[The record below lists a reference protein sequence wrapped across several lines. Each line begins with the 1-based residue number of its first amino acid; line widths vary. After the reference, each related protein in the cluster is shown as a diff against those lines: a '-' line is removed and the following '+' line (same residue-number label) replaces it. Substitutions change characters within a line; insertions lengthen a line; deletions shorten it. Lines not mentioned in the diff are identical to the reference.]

1 MKYEGIHHSYFNL
14 HNCLMR
20 KHIHVTCAIIERDRL
35 VLAAKRSASMS
46 LPLKWE
52 FPGGKIDH
60 GESREECLRRELFEE
75 LGIDVKVG
83 QNLPAATHAYPT
95 FIVTLYPFICS
106 IDSGEIV
113 LFEHAAISWL
123 PPEQLHTL
131 DWAEADLPVIGS
143 YLAERYRKL

>member
-1 MKYEGIHHSYFNL
+1 M
-14 HNCLMR
+14 
-20 KHIHVTCAIIERDRL
+20 KHIHVTCAIIERDGL
-35 VLAAKRSASMS
+35 VLAARRSAGMS

-60 GESREECLRRELFEE
+60 GESREDCLRREISEE
-75 LGIDVKVG
+75 LGINVSVPKS
-83 QNLPAATHAYPT
+83 LPAATHDYPAFT
-95 FIVTLYPFICS
+95 VTLYPFICS

-113 LFEHAAISWL
+113 LLEHAAISWL

-143 YLAERYRKL
+143 YLAERE